1 LSKRRAGWLE
11 RRHAYDSDVN
21 DETSGAPEGE
31 STPPAAGLGRAD
43 VHMHTNLGDGWIS
56 PARLVQTA
64 TLRQLTLIAVTD
76 HDHVEG
82 ATLFSRRCPWRRLFN
97 RGSLKVSAVTK
108 RLERPPQVTR
118 RGDS

>member
-1 LSKRRAGWLE
+1 LSKRRAGWPE

-21 DETSGAPEGE
+21 DETSSAPEGE

-82 ATLFSRRCPWRRLFN
+82 ARRVEEL
-97 RGSLKVSAVTK
+97 SQILSACIDIEHVDVW
-108 RLERPPQVTR
+108 QANQ
-118 RGDS
+118 